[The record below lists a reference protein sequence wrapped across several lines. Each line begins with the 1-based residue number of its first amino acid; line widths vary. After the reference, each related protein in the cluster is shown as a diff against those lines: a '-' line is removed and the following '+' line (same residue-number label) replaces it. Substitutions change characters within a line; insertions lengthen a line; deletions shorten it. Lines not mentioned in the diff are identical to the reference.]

1 MNIRMLI
8 ALVLAI
14 MIFGGTALFAGPNE
28 EEYEMNVTATMPSS
42 GYFGVMIADFN
53 SDKAEELEYPYG
65 IGCILESVVAGSP
78 AEEAGLRADD
88 IIMGVDDKEV
98 MNKDGFLAIAN
109 ELEPGQVVYLSVWRE
124 GESLSL
130 PVTLGTRDQ
139 GDMNVKIEKQ
149 LRFNRGK
156 SVGYGGGGWM
166 PQWFSTD
173 LTDINDLMID
183 LGFRK
188 LDDNGFLM
196 QGGVGK
202 GNVGKGFFLGG
213 QGVSYTIEKKVVNP
227 TDPTYHTWLRYS
239 NSMGGI
245 TVDKR
250 FPLFGK
256 LVGSLGVMLGVGEH
270 MVEITNTNGDYEW
283 SDLTGDDNS
292 NIKLTRSYAV
302 IQPRMEL
309 IYPLLS
315 WFSIR
320 AEAGYTYGYNGGE
333 GWKLQAGNSEM
344 YDVANSPST
353 KFQGLNVS
361 IGPWFGF

>member
-1 MNIRMLI
+1 MNIHKSI
-8 ALVLAI
+8 TLVLAI
-14 MIFGGTALFAGPNE
+14 LALGAASLFAAGNT
-28 EEYEMNVTATMPSS
+28 EEYEMKMTAKMPSS
-42 GYFGVMIADFN
+42 GYFGVMIADFD
-53 SDKAEELEYPYG
+53 SDKADELSYPYG
-65 IGCILESVVAGSP
+65 IGCIIETVVPGSP
-78 AEEAGLRADD
+78 AEEGGLQAND
-88 IIMGVDDKEV
+88 IIMGVDDSEV
-98 MNKDGFLAIAN
+98 MNKDGFLEIAN
-109 ELEPGQVVYLSVWRE
+109 ELEPGQLVYLSVWRD
-124 GESLSL
+124 GESLAL
-130 PVTLGTRDQ
+130 PVTLGTRDSS
-139 GDMNVKIEKQ
+139 DMDVKIEKQ
-149 LRFNRGK
+149 VRFNRGK

-202 GNVGKGFFLGG
+202 GNVGKGFFIGG
-213 QGVSYTIEKKVVNP
+213 QGVSYTTEKKVVNP
-227 TDPTYHTWLRYS
+227 SDPTYHTWLRYS
-239 NSMGGI
+239 NSMAGV

-256 LVGSLGVMLGVGEH
+256 LVGSVGVMLGVGDH
-270 MVEITNTNGDYEW
+270 LVEITNTNGDYDW
-283 SDLTGDDNS
+283 TDLASGDNT
-292 NIKLTRSYAV
+292 NLKLSRSYAL
-302 IQPRMEL
+302 IQPRAEL

-320 AEAGYTYGYNGGE
+320 AEAGYSYGYNGGE

-344 YDVANSPST
+344 YDVANSPDT
-353 KFQGLNVS
+353 NFQGFNFS